1 MLPPRDHLGLA
12 LFSMLCCFWPLGIA
26 AFYFSQGVRNLFAC
40 LHVPSTKARTLNTTA
55 THGGIQHLSESKAHL
70 CAMPI
75 TLKVETKGAPGCLH
89 NCCGVGTPPVL
100 VWATGGQGCILSFAF
115 SLGFLAVI

>member
-26 AFYFSQGVRNLFAC
+26 AFYFSQGVRNPFAC
-40 LHVPSTKARTLNTTA
+40 LHVPSATAETLKASTA
-55 THGGIQHLSESKAHL
+55 HGGDLHLSESKAHL
-70 CAMPI
+70 CAMAVA
-75 TLKVETKGAPGCLH
+75 LRVETKGAPGCLH

-100 VWATGGQGCILSFAF
+100 VWITGGQAFPLS
-115 SLGFLAVI
+115 FLAVI